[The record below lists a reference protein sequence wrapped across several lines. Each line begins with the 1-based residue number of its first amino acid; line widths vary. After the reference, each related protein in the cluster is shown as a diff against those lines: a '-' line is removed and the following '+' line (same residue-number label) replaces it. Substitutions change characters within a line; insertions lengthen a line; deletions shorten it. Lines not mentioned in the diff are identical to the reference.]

1 LKTVAGS
8 GDPMLREGLATHV
21 YVANA
26 SMKKKAFVN
35 NNLTCLHKQG
45 PEFGLNVE
53 CSLLWNNEK
62 FTIGVN
68 KRLLLHAC
76 VGDIDMC
83 SQAFTQ
89 HGITLRW

>member
-1 LKTVAGS
+1 MSEVIPTNKKEEKIPESGEVDFVSGLKTVAGS

-21 YVANA
+21 YVD
-26 SMKKKAFVN
+26 N

-62 FTIGVN
+62 FTIG
-68 KRLLLHAC
+68 
-76 VGDIDMC
+76 G
-83 SQAFTQ
+83 
-89 HGITLRW
+89 